1 MQKYDEDVKRY
12 MVMWQ
17 ICNEL
22 LATWDLHPIYV
33 EYNFI
38 LENMQPISPRFDLL
52 SLMILVISFN

>member
-1 MQKYDEDVKRY
+1 
-12 MVMWQ
+12 MWQ